1 MTLILQAQ
9 DLKSGYGE
17 MEILHGVSM
26 DQALEE
32 INKLKPIY

>member
-1 MTLILQAQ
+1 MLLQAEN
-9 DLKSGYGE
+9 LHSGYGE